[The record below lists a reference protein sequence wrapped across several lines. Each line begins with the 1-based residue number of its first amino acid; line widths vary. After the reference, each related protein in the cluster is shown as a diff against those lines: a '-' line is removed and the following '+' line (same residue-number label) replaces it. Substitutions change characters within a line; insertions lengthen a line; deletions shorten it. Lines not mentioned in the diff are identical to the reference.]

1 MGEGCMKRVVQC
13 GVPPKEPL
21 NKSLVGATVALQDE
35 MRERQQ
41 REWCDRGERSS
52 VFRRKM
58 RPRSGM
64 LAPQGKLDRGCGT
77 RRCPIPLSESLERR
91 PGVPLR
97 CASWYRSPSY
107 DLRRAP
113 RDHPD
118 FDSTA
123 LCRGFVQRL
132 PKPCFYSLFLFL
144 L

>member
-1 MGEGCMKRVVQC
+1 MKRVVQC

-35 MRERQQ
+35 MRESRR
-41 REWCDRGERSS
+41 REWLTPFARSLTKQMAS
-52 VFRRKM
+52 KA
-58 RPRSGM
+58 PSHPGCSKIGRS
-64 LAPQGKLDRGCGT
+64 
-77 RRCPIPLSESLERR
+77 
-91 PGVPLR
+91 LR